1 MAINDVSGSVK
12 SATRAL
18 DILTLLVSQQRPMAA
33 SEIAQALSIPVS
45 SLSYLMITLADL
57 RYIERSGRRYLPG
70 PALAQLQPAGGD
82 SPLPERVAPL
92 VRAIRKAL
100 NETTGFFV
108 RRGFN
113 VEVVA
118 SEIGLQ
124 ALRYTLDVGQQAP
137 LHAFAAGKAL
147 LAALDDQALE
157 DYLRHSTRQ
166 AFTAGTLVEAEAL
179 RANLE
184 EVRAC
189 GFARTWEEHTPGIAG
204 IALAASVNG
213 RVVGAFSVAMPLVR
227 LTPDLEARAKEHLS
241 RAASILDGGI
251 QSGAVRADP
260 TAAPQRGP
268 PLPAAPETS
277 ST

>member
-1 MAINDVSGSVK
+1 MPEPRERRRAINDASGSVK

-18 DILTLLVSQQRPMAA
+18 DILALLVSQQRPMAA

-70 PALAQLQPAGGD
+70 PALAQLQPGGD
-82 SPLPERVAPL
+82 ASLAERVAPL
-92 VRAIRKAL
+92 VRAIRKPL

-147 LAALDDQALE
+147 LAALDDPALE
-157 DYLRHSTRQ
+157 DYLHHSERQ
-166 AFTAGTLVEAEAL
+166 AFTARTLVEADAL
-179 RANLE
+179 RANLA
-184 EVRAC
+184 EVRAS

-213 RVVGAFSVAMPLVR
+213 RIVGAFSVAMPLVR
-227 LTPDLEARAKEHLS
+227 LTPDLEARVKAHLS
-241 RAASILDGGI
+241 RATSILGGGGPAI
-251 QSGAVRADP
+251 SG
-260 TAAPQRGP
+260 
-268 PLPAAPETS
+268 
-277 ST
+277 